1 MVLIPQALAKLKGND
16 ASFETASSSSIQ
28 TLKLYYVSNVVTRSL
43 GLVLYHNKIDR
54 RKMNDDLQNK
64 GMYKWNV
71 VVPSAEMLEI
81 ALKLERV
88 HTFGDI
94 SVSQLLEKINW
105 LTEIATT
112 EG

>member
-1 MVLIPQALAKLKGND
+1 
-16 ASFETASSSSIQ
+16 
-28 TLKLYYVSNVVTRSL
+28 
-43 GLVLYHNKIDR
+43 
-54 RKMNDDLQNK
+54 
-64 GMYKWNV
+64 
-71 VVPSAEMLEI
+71 MLEK
-81 ALKLERV
+81 ALKLDRV

>member
-1 MVLIPQALAKLKGND
+1 MVLIPQALDQLKGND

-43 GLVLYHNKIDR
+43 GLVLYHNRINNR
-54 RKMNDDLQNK
+54 GEHLRDLQK
-64 GMYKWNV
+64 KYNV
-71 VVPSAEMLEI
+71 VVPSTEMLEI

-105 LTEIATT
+105 LTEIVII